1 MEVNMTRRSP
11 EEKNVLK
18 LIESTPFEAEEKNA
32 WTNRIQAEGLSDE
45 LLAEIH
51 QRLKEI
57 PVEKFAGDWQHA
69 KLNMDFT
76 GILKRFQLGEAS
88 RHFKR
93 NR

>member
-1 MEVNMTRRSP
+1 MARRNA
-11 EEKNVLK
+11 EDKNVLK
-18 LIESTPFEAEEKNA
+18 LIESAPFTEEEKSA
-32 WTNRIQAEGLSDE
+32 WTNAIQSDGLTEE

-51 QRLKEI
+51 QKLKEI

-69 KLNMDFT
+69 KFNMDFT

-88 RHFKR
+88 KHFKH

>member
-1 MEVNMTRRSP
+1 MARRSP

-18 LIESTPFEAEEKNA
+18 LIASAPFVEEEKNA
-32 WTNRIQAEGLSDE
+32 WTTQIQTDGLTAD
-45 LLAEIH
+45 LLAVIH
-51 QRLKEI
+51 AKLKEI

-69 KLNMDFT
+69 KINMEFT

-88 RHFKR
+88 KNFKH